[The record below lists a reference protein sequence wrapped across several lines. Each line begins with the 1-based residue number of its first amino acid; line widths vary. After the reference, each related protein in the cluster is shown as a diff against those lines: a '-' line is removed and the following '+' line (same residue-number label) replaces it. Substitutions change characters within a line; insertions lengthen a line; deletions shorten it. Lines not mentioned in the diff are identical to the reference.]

1 MVRKTVLVL
10 MMALFGAATAR
21 ADQGLVRPDYTL
33 INKLTHDSS
42 SGYYYPNLFRRYLD
56 NDSTLNAEDFKMLY
70 YGYYFQLGYLPTGSS
85 SVYNDSISMLMANDK
100 LSRSE
105 WMRVI
110 GYIYKYIETFPFD
123 LEKLNLLFV
132 AYHNVNDEYYSM
144 KYRKKLEMLIK
155 TILRTGDGKTPET
168 GFHVLEREDEFSLL
182 SVLGYD
188 FSGQQ
193 SQIPPKCD
201 YLAVSKNVDGIPGM
215 YFDISQI
222 FIILNRR
229 D

>member
-1 MVRKTVLVL
+1 MHKTVLGLLV
-10 MMALFGAATAR
+10 ALCGFGSVR
-21 ADQGLVRPDYTL
+21 ADQSIVRPDYAL

-56 NDSTLNAEDFKMLY
+56 NDSTLNADDFKMLY

-85 SVYNDSISMLMANDK
+85 SVYNDSISALMNADK

-105 WMRVI
+105 WLRVI
-110 GYIYKYIETFPFD
+110 GYVYKYMESFPFD

-155 TILRTGDGKTPET
+155 TVLATGDGKTPET

-188 FSGQQ
+188 FNGQQ

-201 YLAVSKNVDGIPGM
+201 YLAVSRNADGIAGM

-222 FIILNRR
+222 FVILNHR